1 MIRKYVK
8 KPIPIEA
15 IQYDG
20 NNFEELETFSN
31 GAVFIEDGILK
42 CETLEGVMSAF
53 NKVGDYLIKGP
64 FGEFYICEK
73 KVFETTYQ
81 EIK

>member
-42 CETLEGVMSAF
+42 CKTLEGVMSCF
-53 NKVGDYLIKGP
+53 NKVGDYLVRGIA
-64 FGEFYICEK
+64 GEFYICEK
-73 KVFETTYQ
+73 SIFEITYQ
-81 EIK
+81 EAK

>member
-20 NNFEELETFSN
+20 SNFEELEAFSN
-31 GAVFIEDGILK
+31 GAVFIEDGILN
-42 CETLEGVMSAF
+42 CRTLEGVMSAF
-53 NKVGDYLIKGP
+53 NKIGDYLVKGP

-73 KVFETTYQ
+73 KVFETTY
-81 EIK
+81 